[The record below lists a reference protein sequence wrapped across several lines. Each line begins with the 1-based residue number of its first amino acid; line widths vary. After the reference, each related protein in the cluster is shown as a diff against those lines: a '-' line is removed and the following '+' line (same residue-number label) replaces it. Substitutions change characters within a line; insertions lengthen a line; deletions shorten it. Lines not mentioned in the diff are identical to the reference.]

1 MENINAIVQ
10 LAKQLV
16 DQMDSYNEKPTKAES
31 KRIRATINDMQKVA
45 VEAKRDMIKADG
57 A

>member
-1 MENINAIVQ
+1 MENINQIVQ

-16 DQMDSYNEKPTKAES
+16 DQMDNYNEKPTKAES